1 MEFDIKYSTDIGQP
15 KISPIEDNPAGVSDL
30 REFMRYAITK
40 GNFEMMPDRGDVNVF
55 FEVLLEKTAAS
66 KDGLGYRLKELYN
79 KNLTGYFDTGKVTLR
94 KI

>member
-1 MEFDIKYSTDIGQP
+1 
-15 KISPIEDNPAGVSDL
+15 
-30 REFMRYAITK
+30 
-40 GNFEMMPDRGDVNVF
+40 MPDRGDVNVF